1 MCLVPA
7 PGQTQSRNKPS
18 ITPPPYSHRT
28 GFVLDLFSFYLSF
41 ISPQQHRGKKN
52 IECSWRWSYVLGRSL
67 VEVPSTLRSNKTK
80 TRIWKIDKFP
90 GPAERSKYWGGNPLL
105 RSIFIRFSK
114 FFFSLKAVERAN
126 YWGGKL
132 PPLPPQFR
140 RPCTSFECP
149 SKWVQNTRRTDLQ
162 LFKKCVFY

>member
-7 PGQTQSRNKPS
+7 PGQTQSRHRPS

-80 TRIWKIDKFP
+80 QNKGRCK
-90 GPAERSKYWGGNPLL
+90 LL
-105 RSIFIRFSK
+105 LFWMGCKNTVLPCGWRGK
-114 FFFSLKAVERAN
+114 NLN
-126 YWGGKL
+126 YL
-132 PPLPPQFR
+132 RLLCSRPT
-140 RPCTSFECP
+140 RPCMVGRGGFAM
-149 SKWVQNTRRTDLQ
+149 VQHTKP
-162 LFKKCVFY
+162 F